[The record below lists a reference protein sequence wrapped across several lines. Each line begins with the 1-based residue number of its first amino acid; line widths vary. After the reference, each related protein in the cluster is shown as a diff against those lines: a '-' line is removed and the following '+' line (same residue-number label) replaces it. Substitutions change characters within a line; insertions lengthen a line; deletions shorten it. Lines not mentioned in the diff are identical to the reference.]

1 MNAEEFLSLEL
12 NIDPIDRHLILDKM
26 EDNTYIYEDESR
38 DRRDVEEESDSPLVP
53 KQLTSTPLKDNEND
67 HDSPREF
74 DPYNSDGDETGSNN
88 ASLYSSPSHQD
99 IPTIT
104 ITPESDPIEPDQ
116 LRVPIL
122 GHEVM
127 ESRSKFTIYKPKKK
141 LFEIQRLKDKS
152 AVVRPNTVK
161 SPIVGYE
168 IMEKRERSIVYK
180 IEVERDGFDKWF
192 VFRRYND
199 FYQLHEKLK
208 ELFPNFRLALPPRRW
223 FRSNY
228 DKDFLEERTL
238 GLQAFLNNITGHRDI
253 CNSKYVRDFFCF
265 DDPPG
270 PHDSLEESRALCENL
285 EETVYNL
292 RKELSEKEEE
302 MEILQEEL
310 GLYKN
315 QVEILSRELREAKR
329 DTTCTSKYVA
339 TSPGSNQLSLAECDQ
354 GGDSDQSASSDSHMT
369 AADKSDTDDSKQD
382 TVTPST
388 GIDRIPFKNKISV
401 PIVSTD
407 VYSS

>member
-12 NIDPIDRHLILDKM
+12 NIDPIDSHLILDKM
-26 EDNTYIYEDESR
+26 ENDRYEDEAS
-38 DRRDVEEESDSPLVP
+38 DRRDGVESSDRCDEDGSSDRRDTEEEPDSPLVP
-53 KQLTSTPLKDNEND
+53 KQLTSTPIKVIEDENET
-67 HDSPREF
+67 PREF
-74 DPYNSDGDETGSNN
+74 DPYNNTDQFDDGDETGSNS

-127 ESRSKFTIYKPKKK
+127 ESRSKFT
-141 LFEIQRLKDKS
+141 
-152 AVVRPNTVK
+152 
-161 SPIVGYE
+161 
-168 IMEKRERSIVYK
+168 VYK
-180 IEVERDGFDKWF
+180 IEIERDGFDKWF

-208 ELFPNFRLALPPRRW
+208 EIFPNFRLALPPRRW

-228 DKDFLEERTL
+228 DKEFLEERTL
-238 GLQAFLNNITGHRDI
+238 GLQAFLNNITGHGDI
-253 CNSKYVRDFFCF
+253 CNCKCVRDFFCF

-302 MEILQEEL
+302 VEILQEEL
-310 GLYKN
+310 SLYKN
-315 QVEILSRELREAKR
+315 QVEILSRELSHL
-329 DTTCTSKYVA
+329 TA
-339 TSPGSNQLSLAECDQ
+339 T
-354 GGDSDQSASSDSHMT
+354 
-369 AADKSDTDDSKQD
+369 DKSDTEDTKQD
-382 TVTPST
+382 KVSPST
-388 GIDRIPFKNKISV
+388 GINRIPFKNKISV

>member
-127 ESRSKFTIYKPKKK
+127 ESRSKFT
-141 LFEIQRLKDKS
+141 
-152 AVVRPNTVK
+152 
-161 SPIVGYE
+161 
-168 IMEKRERSIVYK
+168 VYK